1 MGRYMKNKIKTFA
14 IILGIL
20 GSCLMFAS
28 FSPSLDGRAVVVDQ
42 GVFPQGL
49 FAKTVGYLPG
59 DIISVANIA
68 GDSTVDLL
76 VIGALDP
83 SDGIAI
89 MLSPE
94 AAAAIGISKDDS
106 NIVKITKRN
115 GQNERVYGT
124 AVIAKQNQAP
134 ETSELNFDIAEED
147 AFSEDFEEEEDILAE
162 EDSAEAENQ
171 EESPAATEEAPLS
184 EENEEIAEDFEEEAF
199 EEEAYNEEAEEEAFE
214 EEEAEESVPEEEAL
228 EEAPFETITA
238 AEDESEE
245 EYEEEN
251 IDEQFEDSELAEEAV
266 ENEADEAE
274 ESDEENWTAEA
285 ALSEE
290 EAVEEEP
297 LEEEPVENELDD
309 LPSSP
314 LVEEMYEEESPA
326 PAESPVEEAEETEE
340 AEAELVTD
348 YVPED
353 KWEVV
358 IPDEV
363 WNEEEYAERPLNEE
377 IEDEIPAKTPYEE
390 DDAFEGF
397 SNLDKK
403 APAEEEDELSYGEDY
418 DYENDYEED
427 DEDSD
432 EYAAI
437 VLVPLDQSPAPSS
450 EPAVV
455 EENEEEPEVEAES
468 PAPVVAPIPSPAPVD
483 ESESYELTD
492 NSYSKYMVDS
502 LSDLKSSSYYIQ
514 IATLSVDENIME
526 IVNKY
531 SANYPITI
539 VPLSSGARKQV
550 LIGPLNMDEYAVVL
564 QRFKA
569 YGYKDAFLR
578 KIK

>member
-1 MGRYMKNKIKTFA
+1 MGRNMKNKIKTFA

-59 DIISVANIA
+59 DIISVANIT

-162 EDSAEAENQ
+162 EDSAEAENL
-171 EESPAATEEAPLS
+171 EKIPEAAEEAPLS
-184 EENEEIAEDFEEEAF
+184 KENEEIAEDFEEEAF

-274 ESDEENWTAEA
+274 ESDEENWTAED

-314 LVEEMYEEESPA
+314 IVEEMYEEESPA
-326 PAESPVEEAEETEE
+326 PAESPVEEAEETEEE

-390 DDAFEGF
+390 EDAFEGF

-403 APAEEEDELSYGEDY
+403 APADEEEDELSYGDDY
-418 DYENDYEED
+418 DYEDEEG
-427 DEDSD
+427 DSD

-437 VLVPLDQSPAPSS
+437 VLVPLDQTPAP

-455 EENEEEPEVEAES
+455 EENEEEPEVEEES
-468 PAPVVAPIPSPAPVD
+468 PASVVLPIPSPAPVD

-539 VPLSSGARKQV
+539 VPLASGARKQV